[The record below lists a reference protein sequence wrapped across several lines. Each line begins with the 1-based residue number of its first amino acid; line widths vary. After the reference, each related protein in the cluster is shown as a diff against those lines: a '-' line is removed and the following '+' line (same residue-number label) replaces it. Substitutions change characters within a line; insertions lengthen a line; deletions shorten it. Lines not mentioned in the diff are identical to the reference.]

1 MKQLVL
7 ATHNP
12 HKIQEI
18 RAIMEDLGL
27 EILTA
32 TDFPTIPPLHEDGST
47 LEENALKKART
58 VFQATKLPTLADDSG
73 LEVFYLA
80 KRPGVLS
87 ARYAGPQAS
96 YADNNKKLLDELKGV
111 PPRRR
116 NAQFR
121 CVIAFVSENGE
132 QTVEGVMEGMIIEA
146 PRGSSGFG
154 YDPIFQPVG
163 HDETYAEMSSWLKNG
178 ISHRARALER
188 VKPLLR
194 DCFGG

>member
-18 RAIMEDLGL
+18 KAIMEDPGL

-96 YADNNKKLLDELKGV
+96 YADNNRKLLNELKGV

-121 CVIAFVSENGE
+121 CVIAFVTKNGE
-132 QTVEGVMEGMIIEA
+132 QTIEGVTEGMIIEA

-194 DCFGG
+194 DYFGG